1 MNKDNQPKKT
11 EQSAKTGKK
20 SGKGRRV
27 GRTIGIVLGTIL
39 LVTVLTSAIFVGI
52 FMTYVNTSLKGH
64 VEVDMSEYDQKV
76 STELYYQDPDTKE
89 PVMYQT
95 LFGDENRIW
104 VDFDSIPKNL
114 RDATIAIEDKRFESH
129 HGVDWHG
136 TVRAVFRTLTN
147 GNTQGG
153 STITQQLIKNV
164 TGNNENT
171 VKRKVTEV
179 YRALALEKDYSKDEI
194 LEMYLNTIYLGNQC
208 YGVQTASRMYF
219 HKDVSELNLAEAA
232 CLISIT
238 NNPSQYDPLRSD
250 WTREQNRNRQLDV
263 LDAMLA
269 QGKIDQAAY
278 DAAKAQE
285 VVFTN
290 GYTNLGNYVGPQEED
305 EKPAVVS
312 TANNSYFTDEVI
324 TDVAEKFVEVFG
336 LTDDPADADG
346 YVRTAFEKAVSKV
359 YNGGYKI
366 YTTQNPKIQDIAES
380 VFENTNY
387 AKYTDSKG
395 EPLQAAITIVDPYTG
410 DVVAMVGGTG
420 AKEVDRGWNW
430 ATSARQ
436 PGSATKPVSV
446 YAPALDNGTIT
457 AASAIDDY
465 PVRDLPG
472 YGAWPSNSGSGFRG
486 LTSFYTALVRSLNT
500 CAVRTVEELGTYQSY
515 TFMVEKLGFTTLTQ
529 ADSQQ
534 SGNMGLGGYEYGVT
548 TEEMAAA
555 YGAFVNDGVYTPPR
569 TFYRVEDS
577 QGNLVCE
584 NNKESNVAM
593 KATTAYIIR
602 QTLKSV
608 ITSGTGGEARFSG
621 MTIAG
626 KTGTTDENR
635 DRYFAGFSPYYSA
648 AVWTGYKS
656 NERFSESLGNPSAVL
671 WREVM
676 RRIHD
681 GLENKDFNSCSGLTQ
696 VTVCQDSGLLA
707 TDACTRD
714 LRGNRVTTVTV
725 AADTAPTQSCNV
737 HKMVRYCKDGKH
749 LATEYCPESSVV
761 EIAALD
767 WNREIIKDIKAQDDE
782 YLLQTLTGKEEGELC
797 PVHNKKP
804 SIFPIIPG
812 DDDDDDDDT
821 RFGSWSDWWDK
832 LLP

>member
-1 MNKDNQPKKT
+1 MNKDHQPKKT
-11 EQSAKTGKK
+11 EQSARTGKK
-20 SGKGRRV
+20 PGKSRRI
-27 GRTIGIVLGTIL
+27 GRTVGIVLGTIL
-39 LVTVLTSAIFVGI
+39 LVIVLTSSIFVGI

-76 STELYYQDPDTKE
+76 STELYYQDPETKQT
-89 PVMYQT
+89 VMYQT

-104 VDFDSIPKNL
+104 VDFDSIPKVL
-114 RDATIAIEDKRFESH
+114 RDATIAIEDKRFETH

-136 TVRAVFRTLTN
+136 TLRAVFSTLTN

-219 HKDVSELNLAEAA
+219 HKDVSELDLAEAA

-290 GYTNLGNYVGPQEED
+290 GYTNLGNYAGPQEED
-305 EKPAVVS
+305 DKKPAVVS

-324 TDVAEKFVEVFG
+324 TDVAEKFVELFG

-366 YTTQNPKIQDIAES
+366 YTTQNPKIQDITES

-387 AKYTDSKG
+387 ANYTDSKG

-446 YAPALDNGTIT
+446 YAPALDDGTIT

-486 LTSFYTALVRSLNT
+486 LTTFYTALVRSLNT
-500 CAVRTVEELGTYQSY
+500 CAVRTVEQYGTYKSY
-515 TFMVEKLGFTTLTQ
+515 TLWWRSW
-529 ADSQQ
+529 AS
-534 SGNMGLGGYEYGVT
+534 
-548 TEEMAAA
+548 
-555 YGAFVNDGVYTPPR
+555 PP
-569 TFYRVEDS
+569 
-577 QGNLVCE
+577 
-584 NNKESNVAM
+584 
-593 KATTAYIIR
+593 
-602 QTLKSV
+602 
-608 ITSGTGGEARFSG
+608 
-621 MTIAG
+621 
-626 KTGTTDENR
+626 
-635 DRYFAGFSPYYSA
+635 
-648 AVWTGYKS
+648 
-656 NERFSESLGNPSAVL
+656 
-671 WREVM
+671 
-676 RRIHD
+676 
-681 GLENKDFNSCSGLTQ
+681 
-696 VTVCQDSGLLA
+696 
-707 TDACTRD
+707 
-714 LRGNRVTTVTV
+714 
-725 AADTAPTQSCNV
+725 
-737 HKMVRYCKDGKH
+737 
-749 LATEYCPESSVV
+749 
-761 EIAALD
+761 
-767 WNREIIKDIKAQDDE
+767 
-782 YLLQTLTGKEEGELC
+782 
-797 PVHNKKP
+797 
-804 SIFPIIPG
+804 
-812 DDDDDDDDT
+812 
-821 RFGSWSDWWDK
+821 
-832 LLP
+832 

>member
-89 PVMYQT
+89 LVMYQT

-114 RDATIAIEDKRFESH
+114 RNATIAIEDKRFESH

-208 YGVQTASRMYF
+208 YGVQTASRTYF
-219 HKDVSELNLAEAA
+219 HKDVSELTLAECA

-269 QGKIDQAAY
+269 QEKIDQATY
-278 DAAKAQE
+278 DAAKAEE

-312 TANNSYFTDEVI
+312 TANNSFYTDQVI
-324 TDVAEKFVEVFG
+324 EDVADAFVE
-336 LTDDPADADG
+336 LYNLQDDPADQENGRSAHS
-346 YVRTAFEKAVSKV
+346 KAVSMI
-359 YNGGYKI
+359 YSGGYKI
-366 YTTQNPKIQDIAES
+366 YTAQNITLQQKVEAIYEDSSNLPYTRT
-380 VFENTNY
+380 TN
-387 AKYTDSKG
+387 G
-395 EPLQAAITIVDPYTG
+395 ETEQLQSGVTIVDPKTG
-410 DVVAMVGGTG
+410 CVAAMVGGIG
-420 AKEVDRGWNW
+420 PKKVDRGWNW
-430 ATSARQ
+430 ATATRQ
-436 PGSATKPVSV
+436 CGSAIKPIAV
-446 YAPALDNGTIT
+446 YAPALDDGTIT
-457 AASAIDDY
+457 AASALDDY
-465 PVRDLPG
+465 PAMLLNGSP
-472 YGAWPSNSGSGFRG
+472 YPKNSHAGFYG
-486 LTSFYTALVRSLNT
+486 LTSVQTALTESLNT
-500 CAVRTVEELGTYQSY
+500 CAVDVAMQYGVNKSY
-515 TFMVEKLGFTTLTQ
+515 RFMTDKLGFSTLTQ
-529 ADSQQ
+529 TDGSQV
-534 SGNMGLGGYEYGVT
+534 GAMALGGLEQGVT
-548 TEEMAAA
+548 TEEMAAP
-555 YGAFVNDGVYTPPR
+555 V
-569 TFYRVEDS
+569 S
-577 QGNLVCE
+577 W
-584 NNKESNVAM
+584 
-593 KATTAYIIR
+593 
-602 QTLKSV
+602 
-608 ITSGTGGEARFSG
+608 
-621 MTIAG
+621 AG
-626 KTGTTDENR
+626 
-635 DRYFAGFSPYYSA
+635 
-648 AVWTGYKS
+648 
-656 NERFSESLGNPSAVL
+656 
-671 WREVM
+671 
-676 RRIHD
+676 
-681 GLENKDFNSCSGLTQ
+681 
-696 VTVCQDSGLLA
+696 
-707 TDACTRD
+707 
-714 LRGNRVTTVTV
+714 
-725 AADTAPTQSCNV
+725 
-737 HKMVRYCKDGKH
+737 
-749 LATEYCPESSVV
+749 
-761 EIAALD
+761 
-767 WNREIIKDIKAQDDE
+767 
-782 YLLQTLTGKEEGELC
+782 
-797 PVHNKKP
+797 
-804 SIFPIIPG
+804 
-812 DDDDDDDDT
+812 
-821 RFGSWSDWWDK
+821 SD
-832 LLP
+832 

>member
-114 RDATIAIEDKRFESH
+114 REATIAIEDKRFESH

-179 YRALALEKDYSKDEI
+179 YRALALEKDYSKDEV

-219 HKDVSELNLAEAA
+219 HKDVSELTLAECA

-238 NNPSQYDPLRSD
+238 NNPSQYGPLCSD

-269 QGKIDQAAY
+269 QEKIDQATY

-387 AKYTDSKG
+387 ANYTDSKG

-707 TDACTRD
+707 TEACTHD

-749 LATEYCPESSVV
+749 LATEYCPASSVV

-812 DDDDDDDDT
+812 DDDDDSSDT

>member
-89 PVMYQT
+89 LVMYQT

-114 RDATIAIEDKRFESH
+114 REATIAIEDKRFESH

-136 TVRAVFRTLTN
+136 TLRAVFRTLTK

-208 YGVQTASRMYF
+208 YGVQTASRTYF
-219 HKDVSELNLAEAA
+219 HKDVSELTLAECA

-269 QGKIDQAAY
+269 QEKIDQATY

-395 EPLQAAITIVDPYTG
+395 KVHEGINYSDTFEESGSLPPDSKQGDRNDLRTLYALIASGADNAQILGEHPEYLRDISHIDRTRQTILEEKYRNVFRQMTVTYIFGPT
-410 DVVAMVGGTG
+410 GTG
-420 AKEVDRGWNW
+420 KTRSVKEGCGYSNCY
-430 ATSARQ
+430 A
-436 PGSATKPVSV
+436 VS
-446 YAPALDNGTIT
+446 D
-457 AASAIDDY
+457 
-465 PVRDLPG
+465 
-472 YGAWPSNSGSGFRG
+472 
-486 LTSFYTALVRSLNT
+486 
-500 CAVRTVEELGTYQSY
+500 
-515 TFMVEKLGFTTLTQ
+515 
-529 ADSQQ
+529 
-534 SGNMGLGGYEYGVT
+534 
-548 TEEMAAA
+548 
-555 YGAFVNDGVYTPPR
+555 
-569 TFYRVEDS
+569 
-577 QGNLVCE
+577 
-584 NNKESNVAM
+584 
-593 KATTAYIIR
+593 
-602 QTLKSV
+602 
-608 ITSGTGGEARFSG
+608 
-621 MTIAG
+621 
-626 KTGTTDENR
+626 
-635 DRYFAGFSPYYSA
+635 
-648 AVWTGYKS
+648 
-656 NERFSESLGNPSAVL
+656 
-671 WREVM
+671 
-676 RRIHD
+676 
-681 GLENKDFNSCSGLTQ
+681 
-696 VTVCQDSGLLA
+696 
-707 TDACTRD
+707 
-714 LRGNRVTTVTV
+714 
-725 AADTAPTQSCNV
+725 
-737 HKMVRYCKDGKH
+737 
-749 LATEYCPESSVV
+749 
-761 EIAALD
+761 
-767 WNREIIKDIKAQDDE
+767 
-782 YLLQTLTGKEEGELC
+782 
-797 PVHNKKP
+797 
-804 SIFPIIPG
+804 
-812 DDDDDDDDT
+812 
-821 RFGSWSDWWDK
+821 
-832 LLP
+832 

>member
-1 MNKDNQPKKT
+1 MAQQKRN
-11 EQSAKTGKK
+11 EAAKK
-20 SGKGRRV
+20 SG
-27 GRTIGIVLGTIL
+27 
-39 LVTVLTSAIFVGI
+39 A
-52 FMTYVNTSLKGH
+52 GH
-64 VEVDMSEYDQKV
+64 VFAVIGKVIGTVFLTAFLAFLIFACLFAVYVKNDLSQQAEWAADSFSLDQTSVIYYENPETGKYEVLQTLYGGSNSTWVEYD
-76 STELYYQDPDTKE
+76 D
-89 PVMYQT
+89 
-95 LFGDENRIW
+95 
-104 VDFDSIPKNL
+104 IPKNL
-114 RDATIAIEDKRFESH
+114 IHACIAIEDKRFEKH
-129 HGVDWHG
+129 QGVDWV
-136 TVRAVFRTLTN
+136 TTLRACFKMFL
-147 GNTQGG
+147 GKSEAGG

-219 HKDVSELNLAEAA
+219 HKDVSELDLAEAA

-269 QGKIDQAAY
+269 QEKIDQAAY

-305 EKPAVVS
+305 DKKPAVVS

-324 TDVAEKFVEVFG
+324 TDVAEKFVELFG

-366 YTTQNPKIQDIAES
+366 YTTQNPKIQDITES

-387 AKYTDSKG
+387 ANYTDSKG

-446 YAPALDNGTIT
+446 YAPALDDGTIT

-486 LTSFYTALVRSLNT
+486 LTTFYTALVRSLNT
-500 CAVRTVEELGTYQSY
+500 CAVRTVEQYGTYKSY

-584 NNKESNVAM
+584 NNKESHVAM
-593 KATTAYIIR
+593 KQTTAYIIR

-707 TDACTRD
+707 TEACTHD

-725 AADTAPTQSCNV
+725 AADTAPTQTCNV

-749 LATEYCPESSVV
+749 LATEYCPASSVV

-767 WNREIIKDIKAQDDE
+767 WNREIIKNIKAQDDE
-782 YLLQTLTGKEEGELC
+782 YLLQTLTGKDGELC

-804 SIFPIIPG
+804 SIFPIPG
-812 DDDDDDDDT
+812 RDDDDDDGGS
-821 RFGSWSDWWDK
+821 GSWQDWWDK
-832 LLP
+832 LRP

>member
-1 MNKDNQPKKT
+1 MAQQKRN
-11 EQSAKTGKK
+11 EAAKK
-20 SGKGRRV
+20 SG
-27 GRTIGIVLGTIL
+27 
-39 LVTVLTSAIFVGI
+39 A
-52 FMTYVNTSLKGH
+52 GH
-64 VEVDMSEYDQKV
+64 VFAVIGKVIGTVFLTAFLAFLIFACLFAVYVKNDLSQQAEWAADSFSLDQTSVIYYENPETGKYEVLQTLYGGSNSTWVEYD
-76 STELYYQDPDTKE
+76 D
-89 PVMYQT
+89 
-95 LFGDENRIW
+95 
-104 VDFDSIPKNL
+104 IPKNL
-114 RDATIAIEDKRFESH
+114 IHACIAIEDKRFEKH
-129 HGVDWHG
+129 QGVDWV
-136 TVRAVFRTLTN
+136 TTLRACFKMFL
-147 GNTQGG
+147 GKSEAGG

-219 HKDVSELNLAEAA
+219 HKDVSELDLAEAA

-269 QGKIDQAAY
+269 QEKIDQAAY

-305 EKPAVVS
+305 DKKPAVVS

-324 TDVAEKFVEVFG
+324 TDVAEKFVELFG

-366 YTTQNPKIQDIAES
+366 YTTQNPKIQDITES

-387 AKYTDSKG
+387 ANYTDSKG

-446 YAPALDNGTIT
+446 YAPALDDGTIT

-486 LTSFYTALVRSLNT
+486 LTTFYTALVRSLNT
-500 CAVRTVEELGTYQSY
+500 CAVRTVEQYGTYKSY

-584 NNKESNVAM
+584 NNKESHVAM
-593 KATTAYIIR
+593 KQTTAYIIR

-707 TDACTRD
+707 TEACTHD

-725 AADTAPTQSCNV
+725 AADTAPTQTCNV

-749 LATEYCPESSVV
+749 LATEYCPASSVV

-767 WNREIIKDIKAQDDE
+767 WNREIIRNIKAQDDE
-782 YLLQTLTGKEEGELC
+782 YLLQTLTGKDGELC

-804 SIFPIIPG
+804 SIFPIPGG
-812 DDDDDDDDT
+812 DDDDDSG
-821 RFGSWSDWWDK
+821 FGSWQDWWDK
-832 LLP
+832 LRP

>member
-89 PVMYQT
+89 LVMYQT

-114 RDATIAIEDKRFESH
+114 REATIAIEDKRFESH

-136 TVRAVFRTLTN
+136 TLRAVFRTLTK

-208 YGVQTASRMYF
+208 YGVQTASRTYF
-219 HKDVSELNLAEAA
+219 HKDVSELTLAECA

-269 QGKIDQAAY
+269 QEKIDQATY

-312 TANNSYFTDEVI
+312 TANNSYFTDALYYELLNDLQEKANYTAEEASSLIFNGGLRVYSTVDPKVQSVI
-324 TDVAEKFVEVFG
+324 EEELYNADDAIPALWHEAPVA
-336 LTDDPADADG
+336 LRDYPADTSSWDDVQYDEATGLPVTKDG
-346 YVRTAFEKAVSKV
+346 YAVYGVEDIPVYEDDAETELKKGTSTDPNYPNDDTVYLCVYEKVRTEASAAILD
-359 YNGGYKI
+359 YNGNILGIGGGIGEKQY
-366 YTTQNPKIQDIAES
+366 DLG
-380 VFENTNY
+380 TNR
-387 AKYTDSKG
+387 A
-395 EPLQAAITIVDPYTG
+395 TIPHQTG
-410 DVVAMVGGTG
+410 STMKPIG
-420 AKEVDRGWNW
+420 A
-430 ATSARQ
+430 
-436 PGSATKPVSV
+436 
-446 YAPALDNGTIT
+446 YCLALD
-457 AASAIDDY
+457 
-465 PVRDLPG
+465 
-472 YGAWPSNSGSGFRG
+472 YGLINYS
-486 LTSFYTALVRSLNT
+486 
-500 CAVRTVEELGTYQSY
+500 
-515 TFMVEKLGFTTLTQ
+515 
-529 ADSQQ
+529 SQI
-534 SGNMGLGGYEYGVT
+534 LD
-548 TEEMAAA
+548 AP
-555 YGAFVNDGVYTPPR
+555 F
-569 TFYRVEDS
+569 
-577 QGNLVCE
+577 
-584 NNKESNVAM
+584 
-593 KATTAYIIR
+593 
-602 QTLKSV
+602 
-608 ITSGTGGEARFSG
+608 
-621 MTIAG
+621 
-626 KTGTTDENR
+626 
-635 DRYFAGFSPYYSA
+635 YSA
-648 AVWTGYKS
+648 ADKEVLKEQYSYMDKYSAAAQSRSDIWRDWPTNYGGAGGQ
-656 NERFSESLGNPSAVL
+656 GNPMLVY
-671 WREVM
+671 
-676 RRIHD
+676 
-681 GLENKDFNSCSGLTQ
+681 
-696 VTVCQDSGLLA
+696 
-707 TDACTRD
+707 DA
-714 LRGNRVTTVTV
+714 LRQSYNTV
-725 AADTAPTQSCNV
+725 ATWSAWITCTTSCMIRWNAAISAPKTIWTW
-737 HKMVRYCKDGKH
+737 H
-749 LATEYCPESSVV
+749 LWCW
-761 EIAALD
+761 AA
-767 WNREIIKDIKAQDDE
+767 RAAA
-782 YLLQTLTGKEEGELC
+782 
-797 PVHNKKP
+797 
-804 SIFPIIPG
+804 
-812 DDDDDDDDT
+812 
-821 RFGSWSDWWDK
+821 
-832 LLP
+832 

>member
-39 LVTVLTSAIFVGI
+39 LITVLTSAIFAGI

-136 TVRAVFRTLTN
+136 TVRAVFRTLTK

-219 HKDVSELNLAEAA
+219 HKDVSELTLAECA

-269 QGKIDQAAY
+269 QEKIDQATY
-278 DAAKAQE
+278 DTAKAQE

-387 AKYTDSKG
+387 ANYTDSKG

-500 CAVRTVEELGTYQSY
+500 CAVRTVEKLGTYQSY

-681 GLENKDFNSCSGLTQ
+681 GLENKDFNSCSGLVQ

-707 TDACTRD
+707 TDACTHD

-749 LATEYCPESSVV
+749 LATEYCPASSVV

-767 WNREIIKDIKAQDDE
+767 WNREIIKNIKAQDDE

-804 SIFPIIPG
+804 SIFPTIPG
-812 DDDDDDDDT
+812 DDDDDSSDT

>member
-1 MNKDNQPKKT
+1 M
-11 EQSAKTGKK
+11 
-20 SGKGRRV
+20 
-27 GRTIGIVLGTIL
+27 
-39 LVTVLTSAIFVGI
+39 
-52 FMTYVNTSLKGH
+52 
-64 VEVDMSEYDQKV
+64 
-76 STELYYQDPDTKE
+76 
-89 PVMYQT
+89 
-95 LFGDENRIW
+95 
-104 VDFDSIPKNL
+104 
-114 RDATIAIEDKRFESH
+114 
-129 HGVDWHG
+129 DWHG
-136 TVRAVFRTLTN
+136 TVRAVFRTLTK

-208 YGVQTASRMYF
+208 YGVQTASRTYF
-219 HKDVSELNLAEAA
+219 HKDVSELTLAECA

-269 QGKIDQAAY
+269 QEKIDQATY
-278 DAAKAQE
+278 DAAKAEE

-548 TEEMAAA
+548 TEA
-555 YGAFVNDGVYTPPR
+555 VSYTH
-569 TFYRVEDS
+569 
-577 QGNLVCE
+577 L
-584 NNKESNVAM
+584 
-593 KATTAYIIR
+593 
-602 QTLKSV
+602 TLPTK
-608 ITSGTGGEARFSG
+608 
-621 MTIAG
+621 
-626 KTGTTDENR
+626 
-635 DRYFAGFSPYYSA
+635 
-648 AVWTGYKS
+648 
-656 NERFSESLGNPSAVL
+656 
-671 WREVM
+671 
-676 RRIHD
+676 RI
-681 GLENKDFNSCSGLTQ
+681 
-696 VTVCQDSGLLA
+696 V
-707 TDACTRD
+707 
-714 LRGNRVTTVTV
+714 
-725 AADTAPTQSCNV
+725 
-737 HKMVRYCKDGKH
+737 
-749 LATEYCPESSVV
+749 
-761 EIAALD
+761 
-767 WNREIIKDIKAQDDE
+767 
-782 YLLQTLTGKEEGELC
+782 
-797 PVHNKKP
+797 
-804 SIFPIIPG
+804 
-812 DDDDDDDDT
+812 
-821 RFGSWSDWWDK
+821 
-832 LLP
+832 

>member
-39 LVTVLTSAIFVGI
+39 LVTVLTSAIFAGI

-89 PVMYQT
+89 LVMYQT

-114 RDATIAIEDKRFESH
+114 REATIAIEDKRFESH

-179 YRALALEKDYSKDEI
+179 YRALALEKDYSKDEV

-219 HKDVSELNLAEAA
+219 HKDVSELTLAECA

-269 QGKIDQAAY
+269 QEKIDQATY
-278 DAAKAQE
+278 DAAKAEE

-387 AKYTDSKG
+387 ANYTDSKG

-534 SGNMGLGGYEYGVT
+534 SGNMGLGGYECGVT
-548 TEEMAAA
+548 AEEMAAA

-707 TDACTRD
+707 TEACTHD

-749 LATEYCPESSVV
+749 LATEYCPASSVV

-812 DDDDDDDDT
+812 DDDDDSSDT

>member
-39 LVTVLTSAIFVGI
+39 LVTVLTSAIFAGI

-114 RDATIAIEDKRFESH
+114 REATIAIEDKRFESH

-179 YRALALEKDYSKDEI
+179 YRALALEKDYSKDEV

-219 HKDVSELNLAEAA
+219 HKDVSELTLAECA

-269 QGKIDQAAY
+269 QEKIDQATY

-387 AKYTDSKG
+387 ANYTDSKG

-707 TDACTRD
+707 TEACTHD

-749 LATEYCPESSVV
+749 LATEYCPASSVV

-812 DDDDDDDDT
+812 DDDDDSSDT